1 MTSYFKNKISVFL
14 ILSTIVVSLFTVS
27 ILNQKSEETSKNNN
41 VIPICEY
48 SVQIKNNKIV
58 LLENDKI
65 LKEYEI
71 NISLLPGEDLVLLS
85 EGIKVNSIKE
95 ADKLA
100 EDFDG

>member
-48 SVQIKNNKIV
+48 SVKTNNNKNV
-58 LLENDKI
+58 LL
-65 LKEYEI
+65 
-71 NISLLPGEDLVLLS
+71 
-85 EGIKVNSIKE
+85 
-95 ADKLA
+95 
-100 EDFDG
+100 